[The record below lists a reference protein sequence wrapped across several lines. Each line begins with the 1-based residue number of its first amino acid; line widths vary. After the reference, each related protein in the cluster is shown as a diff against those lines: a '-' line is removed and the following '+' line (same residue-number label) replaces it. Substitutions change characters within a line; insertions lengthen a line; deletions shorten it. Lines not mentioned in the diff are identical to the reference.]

1 MDFSKNEEK
10 NIYLSVRGY
19 SVVHP
24 LPQVAHLQVRLNFG
38 I

>member
-10 NIYLSVRGY
+10 NICLGARGY

-24 LPQVAHLQVRLNFG
+24 LPPSRTLTGTF
-38 I
+38 